1 MASNFNNHNSSQ
13 LPKITISTSARER
26 LDSLLQQEAEFNFT
40 TPLPSPTYQD
50 NQNDKYIQQNN
61 HQLKLPSQA
70 HISHISVKS
79 RHNEN
84 IVETSEE
91 IPNYEHTVVD
101 MPPSYPASFK
111 SEKSNSIPPL
121 REAEEIPQPWPIT
134 KKLFFFGFLFWPLW
148 FAGMG
153 FSVFAKDAKTRL
165 WGRRC
170 IWNSLIVVIVF
181 IYIVIAYIRTDGK
194 LIS

>member
-1 MASNFNNHNSSQ
+1 MASNSINNNSSQ
-13 LPKITISTSARER
+13 LPNVKITISTSARER

-40 TPLPSPTYQD
+40 TSLPTQ
-50 NQNDKYIQQNN
+50 QNDQ
-61 HQLKLPSQA
+61 QLKFPSQA

-79 RHNEN
+79 RNNEN

-91 IPNYEHTVVD
+91 IPNYENTVVD
-101 MPPSYPASFK
+101 MPPSYPVSFK
-111 SEKSNSIPPL
+111 SEKSNSIIFIP
-121 REAEEIPQPWPIT
+121 RENPQPWPIT